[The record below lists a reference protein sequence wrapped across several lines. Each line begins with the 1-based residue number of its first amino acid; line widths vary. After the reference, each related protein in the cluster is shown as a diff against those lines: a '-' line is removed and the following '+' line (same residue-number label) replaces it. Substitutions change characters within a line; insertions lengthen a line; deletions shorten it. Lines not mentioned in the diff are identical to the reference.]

1 MDKMEKAEL
10 KGFIKA
16 TIRETLEGA
25 EERWVE
31 PEELIK
37 QFQMLNKD
45 FLKKY
50 GERLG
55 RTRAEYKDKNGKLRH
70 THWAYPVH
78 RINRM
83 IEDGTIK
90 DL

>member
-1 MDKMEKAEL
+1 MDKTEKAE
-10 KGFIKA
+10 IKILIKT
-16 TIRETLEGA
+16 TICETLEGA

-31 PEELIK
+31 KEELMK
-37 QFQMLNKD
+37 QFQMLNND

-78 RINRM
+78 KINRM

-90 DL
+90 NL

>member
-1 MDKMEKAEL
+1 MDKMEKAEIKILL
-10 KGFIKA
+10 KT

-31 PEELIK
+31 KEELMK
-37 QFQMLNKD
+37 QFQMLNND

-50 GERLG
+50 GDRLG

-78 RINRM
+78 KINRM

-90 DL
+90 NL